1 MRRTAWAVGILV
13 FAAASAFA
21 DKKLDDAVA
30 KAEEQL
36 QKGKPDEA
44 LKGLQKAVQ
53 SAPSSDGYLQ
63 LARLQERLGQF
74 DEAGK
79 SLTAAVGAASA
90 PAAKSEALAAQSS
103 LALVTGTGKDAL
115 AHAQEAVKAQES
127 PAALAALARAQI
139 RMQDPVAALAAADK
153 AIAVGAGSAV
163 AHEAK
168 GEALL
173 ANHRRDE
180 ALASFRKALELDP
193 KWNRARLGLSSAL
206 TGSGKHADAVAE
218 ARKVTAAEEKNAEA
232 YAVLGLALLAE
243 NDKNFGGAIAE
254 AQQGAFLNAK
264 SVNAHIAVARIFEAA
279 GNLDQALAA
288 YERAGQIDPI
298 AIPGSVQLQRLE
310 KQYPLKTILDQF
322 EKAKTAPDWT
332 LDKGRALLANDKGWQ
347 EYKKLLEKYPQDGL
361 IQTTLI
367 RQLFAMGDY
376 KNAAAVAKNVVKTPQ
391 KEAFVYVIAA
401 AGLHRA
407 GEVEAA
413 RDAYKRAVELD
424 PKNANYRSSYALL
437 LGLNSQYDEG
447 IAELVKVTATAGYK
461 DSAGFTNLGW
471 LYRNHPQKKMGEA
484 VVAYRKALELDP
496 KNGQAA
502 LGLGWALSYEQKYD
516 EAIPAFQKA
525 AQIEPSLTSDAM
537 NGAAW
542 CYFFKQDMGQAAAF
556 LDKAQAGG
564 RSDPRLRDN
573 IAKMEKLKEQKQ
585 AYEQALRDY
594 QEQQKKAGGD
604 VGALARQIRGGD
616 PATKLRAI
624 RAVGDLSGAEAVNA
638 LIPALDDGSA
648 AVRQAAAEELGGMG
662 PAAKSAVP
670 YVMEMLKAE
679 CGKTIMT
686 NQEMTESMKC
696 EDAKKKAREAL
707 GKINR

>member
-1 MRRTAWAVGILV
+1 MRRTAWAVGILA
-13 FAAASAFA
+13 FAAATAFA

-44 LKGLQKAVQ
+44 LKGLQKTVQ
-53 SAPSSDGYLQ
+53 SAPSTDGYLA
-63 LARLQERLGQF
+63 LARFQERLGQF

-79 SLTAAVGAASA
+79 TLTAAVGAASA

-103 LALVTGTGKDAL
+103 LDLVIGTGKEAL
-115 AHAQEAVKAQES
+115 GHAQEAVKAQES

-139 RMQDPVAALAAADK
+139 RVQDPASALAAADK
-153 AIAVGAGSAV
+153 ALAAGATSAV

-173 ANHRRDE
+173 ASNRKDE
-180 ALASFRKALELDP
+180 AIASFRKALELDP
-193 KWNRARLGLSSAL
+193 KLNRARLGLSHALSAA
-206 TGSGKHADAVAE
+206 GKHADAVAE
-218 ARKVTAAEEKNAEA
+218 ARKVTAAEDKNAEA
-232 YAVLGLALLAE
+232 YAALGLALLAE

-264 SVNAHIAVARIFEAA
+264 SVSAQLAVARIFEAA

-288 YERAGQIDPI
+288 YERAGTIDPI
-298 AIPGSVQLQRLE
+298 AIPASVQLQRLE
-310 KQYPLKTILDQF
+310 KQYPLKGILDQL

-332 LDKGRALLANDKGWQ
+332 LDKGRAQLANDKGWQ
-347 EYKKLLEKYPQDGL
+347 EYKKLQEKYPHDGL

-367 RQLFAMGDY
+367 RQLFAIGDF
-376 KNAAAVAKNVVKTPQ
+376 KSAAAVAKNVVQTPQ
-391 KEAFVYVIAA
+391 REAFIYVIAA

-413 RDAYKRAVELD
+413 RDAYKRAVDLD
-424 PKNANYRSSYALL
+424 PKNPSYRSSYALL

-447 IAELVKVTATAGYK
+447 IAELVKVTSAPGYK

-471 LYRNHPQKKMGEA
+471 LYRNHPQKKMGDA

-525 AQIEPSLTSDAM
+525 AQIEPSLTSDTM

-542 CYFFKQDMGQAAAF
+542 CFFFKQDMAQATAF
-556 LDKAQAGG
+556 LNKAQAAG

-585 AYEQALRDY
+585 AYEEALRKY
-594 QEQQKKAGGD
+594 QEDQKKTGGD
-604 VGALARQIRGGD
+604 IGALARQIRGGD

-624 RAVGDLSGAEAVNA
+624 RAVGDQSGPEAVNS
-638 LIPALDDGSA
+638 LIPALDDASA

-670 YVMEMLKAE
+670 YIMEMLKAE
-679 CGKTIMT
+679 CGKTIMDKK
-686 NQEMTESMKC
+686 EMEESLRC
-696 EDAKKKAREAL
+696 EDAKRKGREAL
-707 GKINR
+707 AKINR

>member
-1 MRRTAWAVGILV
+1 MRRASWALAILA
-13 FAAASAFA
+13 FAATTAFA

-36 QKGKPDEA
+36 SKGKPDEA

-63 LARLQERLGQF
+63 LARFQERLGQF
-74 DEAGK
+74 DEAAK
-79 SLTAAVGAASA
+79 TLTAAVGAASA
-90 PAAKSEALAAQSS
+90 PAAKSDALAAQSS
-103 LALVTGTGKDAL
+103 LDLVIGTGKDAL

-127 PAALAALARAQI
+127 PAALGALARAYI
-139 RMQDPVAALAAADK
+139 RAQDPAAALAAADK
-153 AIAVGAGSAV
+153 AIAAGATSVV

-173 ANHRRDE
+173 ANNRKDE

-193 KWNRARLGLSSAL
+193 KWNRARVGLASAL
-206 TGSGKHADAVAE
+206 SASGKHGEAVAE

-232 YAVLGLALLAE
+232 YAALGLALLAE

-254 AQQGAFLNAK
+254 AQQGVFLNPK
-264 SVNAHIAVARIFEAA
+264 SVAAQLAVARIFEAA

-288 YERAGQIDPI
+288 YDRAGQID
-298 AIPGSVQLQRLE
+298 ASSIPASVQLQRLE
-310 KQYPLKTILDQF
+310 KQYPMKGTLDQI
-322 EKAKTAPDWT
+322 EKAKGAPDWT
-332 LDKGRALLANDKGWQ
+332 LDKGRALLAADKAWQ
-347 EYKKLLEKYPQDGL
+347 EYKKLQEKYPHDGL

-367 RQLFAMGDY
+367 RQLFAIGDF
-376 KNAAAVAKNVVKTPQ
+376 KNAAAVAKEVVKTPQ
-391 KEAFVYVIAA
+391 REAFVYVIAA
-401 AGLHRA
+401 AALHRA

-424 PKNANYRSSYALL
+424 PKNPTYRSSYALL

-447 IAELVKVTATAGYK
+447 IAELIKVTSTPGYK
-461 DSAGFTNLGW
+461 DSAGFTNMGW
-471 LYRNHPQKKMGEA
+471 LNRNHPQKKMAEA

-525 AQIEPSLTSDAM
+525 AQIDLGLTSDAM

-585 AYEQALRDY
+585 AYEAALRKY
-594 QEQQKKAGGD
+594 QEEQKKAGGD
-604 VGALARQIRGGD
+604 VGALARQVRSGD
-616 PATKLRAI
+616 PPTKLRAI
-624 RAVGDLSGAEAVNA
+624 RALGDLGPEAVNA
-638 LIPALDDGSA
+638 LIPALDDASA

-662 PAAKSAVP
+662 PAAKGAVP
-670 YVMEMLKAE
+670 YIMEVLKAE
-679 CGKTIMT
+679 CGKTIMST
-686 NQEMTESMKC
+686 AEMTESMKC